1 MILGCYNLFTL
12 IIAEIF
18 SAFAFSLKDISDLS
32 LISESIPP
40 TSKKSEIFAK
50 LTSKGLS
57 GYYVLNSFSLI
68 ISGFIF
74 NINGYLPI
82 VISLI
87 LVIVSFLISCLFI
100 EPLSSAEIKNRKDKE
115 KQMNKKEIAISD
127 LKVALNDFKDYFKY
141 IVTSKRLRALI
152 LFSSV
157 MYGLITVMVTY
168 QVSLLE
174 ELSVS
179 ASIIGIIFAVL
190 EIISSIFS
198 KKQAKFHNKFRNKSL
213 MVLGFLASFSCL
225 LAGLAGYISSNLYI
239 IVGIIV
245 FALAIK
251 YAVVGIYHILI
262 DKYFRN
268 FTDENI
274 DSKVFSAKMF
284 FNSISSALLGI
295 IASIL
300 LEFTST
306 KNSLI
311 IISLIFIFLFILALT
326 YMKSRVGLKPKEYSK
341 EELKFSDINTTV
353 SNK

>member
-74 NINGYLPI
+74 NINGYLQ
-82 VISLI
+82 I
-87 LVIVSFLISCLFI
+87 L
-100 EPLSSAEIKNRKDKE
+100 IKNRKDKE